1 MKDAESIATP
11 VNTGL
16 KLTKAT
22 EEDDVADERLYQ
34 QIVGSLQYLSTMTR
48 PDITYAVSTVAKLCS
63 RPTKVHFTAV
73 K

>member
-34 QIVGSLQYLSTMTR
+34 QIVGSLQYLSTMTK
-48 PDITYAVSTVAKLCS
+48 PDIT
-63 RPTKVHFTAV
+63 
-73 K
+73 